1 MRRLLLTLALLA
13 FAAPAI
19 APSAVGQDV
28 VSSDPQT
35 VKRFKWAA
43 EPRAS
48 LGSRVR
54 HDGGGTYV
62 MLVDPASSDTLTV
75 WLQGALEDRAPDYAR
90 ADMADAVIWCYPE
103 RHPHASHVLPEAKG
117 EIMVVTS
124 REEVWVLATEN
135 FGEDTLRYFA
145 GRGEAM
151 RLR

>member
-1 MRRLLLTLALLA
+1 MRRLLLILILLA
-13 FAAPAI
+13 ATAPAI
-19 APSAVGQDV
+19 APPSFGQRFATDG
-28 VSSDPQT
+28 PQT
-35 VKRFKWAA
+35 VKRFEWAA

-103 RHPHASHVLPEAKG
+103 RHPHARHVLPEAKG

-124 REEVWVLATEN
+124 REEVWVLATEH

>member
-1 MRRLLLTLALLA
+1 MRRLLLILALLA
-13 FAAPAI
+13 ATAPAI
-19 APSAVGQDV
+19 APPAVGQDV

-62 MLVDPASSDTLTV
+62 MLVDPATSDTLTV

-103 RHPHASHVLPEAKG
+103 RHPHARHVLPRAEG

-124 REEVWVLATEN
+124 KDEVWVLATEH
-135 FGEDTLRYFA
+135 FGPDTLRYFA